1 MPGSQERGASSLDTT
16 QPGTRHIQA
25 LIRHCTPVSL
35 LLEGGLE
42 LEGTIQWQDCSF
54 LAISRE
60 GRPITLV
67 NRTAVVMLRAI
78 G

>member
-16 QPGTRHIQA
+16 QPGTRHIQT
-25 LIRHCTPVSL
+25 LIRQRTPVSL
-35 LLEGGLE
+35 LLQGGLE

-54 LAISRE
+54 LAISQE
-60 GRPITLV
+60 GRPLALV
-67 NRTAVVMLRAI
+67 SRRAMVMLRTI